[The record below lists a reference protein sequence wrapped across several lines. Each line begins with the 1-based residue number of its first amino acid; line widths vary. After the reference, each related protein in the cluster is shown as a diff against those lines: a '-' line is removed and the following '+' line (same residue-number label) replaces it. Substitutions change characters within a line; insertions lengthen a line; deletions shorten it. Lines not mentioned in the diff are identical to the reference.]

1 MTAVATRL
9 LLVDDH
15 ELFRESLA
23 RLLGAET
30 NFEVAASCG
39 SAVEALD
46 WIQKDPSIEVVLL
59 DFDLGSGN
67 ASVFLDGARGAGFHG
82 RILLVT
88 AGVEEGL
95 VPSLVR
101 RGVSGI
107 FLKHGSPADLV
118 RGIQETAQGRVFFD
132 QAVLRKALEGKE
144 DDSRQAPQTF
154 TERERLVM
162 SAVLEGLSNK
172 QIGTRLEITEAAAKA
187 SLQQLFGKTGVR
199 SRSQLVRVALE
210 RYRHLL

>member
-30 NFEVAASCG
+30 DFEVAASCG
-39 SAVEALD
+39 SSVEALD
-46 WIQKDPSIEVVLL
+46 LVRKDPSIEVVLL

-67 ASVFLDGARGAGFHG
+67 ASVFLDGARDAGFHG

-88 AGVEEGL
+88 AGVEESI

-118 RGIQETAQGRVFFD
+118 RGIQDTAQGRVFFD
-132 QAVLRKALEGKE
+132 QAVLRKAMEGKE
-144 DDSRQAPQTF
+144 DDSRQAPLTF